1 METRMKKFAL
11 LTAALALLPLAAH
24 AQDASD
30 RPEGSVPAAA
40 TEDSTATTLPA
51 EQAPTN
57 TTLIVPAARDAITNE
72 IVPAEV
78 PNAEEPESL
87 RDKVRG
93 KMDHPE

>member
-1 METRMKKFAL
+1 MKKFAL
-11 LTAALALLPLAAH
+11 LTAALVLIPMMAH

-57 TTLIVPAARDAITNE
+57 TTVVVPAARDAITNE

-78 PNAEEPESL
+78 PNKEEPESL
-87 RDKVRG
+87 RDKVRS
-93 KMDHPE
+93 KLDHPE